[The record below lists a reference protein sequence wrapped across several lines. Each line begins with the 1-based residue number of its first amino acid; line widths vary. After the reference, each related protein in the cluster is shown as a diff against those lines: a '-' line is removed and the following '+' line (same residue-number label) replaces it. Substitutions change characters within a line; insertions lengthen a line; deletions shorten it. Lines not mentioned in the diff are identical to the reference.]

1 MTSEPMKILVV
12 GCGSIGKRH
21 LDVLSRRSGIEVAAC
36 DMTPEAAEAVA
47 AISSNITFFGNQQEA
62 FAWSPSLTVVAVPN
76 QFHRPVAEAAFE
88 ARSHVLCEKPIA
100 DTVANGKAIVAAA
113 EAAGCRLMVGYT
125 ERYRPAFLFIED
137 MVKKGELGT
146 LVGGRAMVGTYNTI
160 VCSQA
165 SANDPMFGSIIVNYT
180 HELDLLG
187 SIFGSA
193 KDVDARSNQLG
204 SKTGIATRPSLAAML
219 IEYETGALVSVHM
232 DYIQHPQRRLL
243 EIYGDRR
250 TLEYDLQTN
259 TVRIFDTDADGH
271 QTRHFPASRNE
282 IFALEHDD
290 AINMAR
296 NNDAPRVTG
305 RQALAV
311 LEVAELAIN
320 RLSETGG

>member
-1 MTSEPMKILVV
+1 MTSDAMKVLVV

-21 LDVLSRRSGIEVAAC
+21 LDVLSRRTGIELAAC
-36 DMTPEAAEAVA
+36 DVTPSAAKAVA
-47 AISSNITFFGNQQEA
+47 AISSRITFFDNQQDA

-76 QFHRPVAEAAFE
+76 QFHRPVAESAFE
-88 ARSHVLCEKPIA
+88 AGSHVLCEKPIA
-100 DTVANGKAIVAAA
+100 DTVENGKAIVEAA

-137 MVKKGELGT
+137 MVKNGELGT
-146 LVGGRAMVGTYNTI
+146 LVGGRAMIGTYNTI

-180 HELDLLG
+180 HELDMLG
-187 SIFGSA
+187 SIFGTA
-193 KDVDARSNQLG
+193 RDVDARANQLG
-204 SKTGIATRPSLAAML
+204 DKAGIRARPSLAAML
-219 IEYETGALVSVHM
+219 IEYESGALVSVHM
-232 DYIQHPQRRLL
+232 DYIQHPQRRTL
-243 EIYGDRR
+243 EIFGDRQ

-259 TVRIFDTDADGH
+259 TVRIFDTDKEGH

-282 IFALEHDD
+282 IFVLEHND
-290 AINMAR
+290 AIDMAR

-311 LEVAELAIN
+311 LEVAELAIS
-320 RLSETGG
+320 RLSETGD